1 VCEWRGASDA
11 SAPRVVC
18 ARKGGAVEVMEARSG
33 TRSTATLTLSKEI
46 VDAHAWCEGDERGTS
61 WERMH
66 VVAVHDDGE
75 VGVHGIVNEYG
86 DETWRETGTFRACGD
101 ATSSDLDARL
111 GRLVLGGKGQ
121 GNDVVVYDVHEQK
134 RTYKA
139 KPPPPNWLGYRAP
152 PWVSA
157 TCFASTSECARFF
170 VGTGEHRFRHYDTR
184 ADKRAVLDLDVGKG
198 VITSVASSADGY
210 EAYVAN
216 ARGMFEIVDL
226 RAGKTRGKFKGN
238 SGSIRQVAVHPDGAH
253 VACAGLDQYVRV
265 YDTATRKCVAS
276 AYAKQPLTAIVFDAH
291 TPAFEAA
298 SVKKS
303 SKKKKRAPDVDDDDA
318 RAEKKAKK
326 KKKKIRERAVAV
338 DDAAPKKK
346 KKKKSKE

>member
-1 VCEWRGASDA
+1 
-11 SAPRVVC
+11 
-18 ARKGGAVEVMEARSG
+18 
-33 TRSTATLTLSKEI
+33 
-46 VDAHAWCEGDERGTS
+46 
-61 WERMH
+61 
-66 VVAVHDDGE
+66 
-75 VGVHGIVNEYG
+75 
-86 DETWRETGTFRACGD
+86 
-101 ATSSDLDARL
+101 
-111 GRLVLGGKGQ
+111 
-121 GNDVVVYDVHEQK
+121 
-134 RTYKA
+134 
-139 KPPPPNWLGYRAP
+139 
-152 PWVSA
+152 VSA